1 MTGHEIRFEWAL
13 EGKRPGAH
21 NDYELLSWSDE
32 RLGPEVFEE
41 IRNRYAT
48 GLSADLPQLT
58 IAVAA
63 TRERERV
70 SRHVVLAVQEWSG
83 HRDATNRKIA
93 YTRWFYVPYEE
104 LAAHRVSYEALY
116 RALARL
122 PVTPYAPLV
131 VRVPEADP
139 AAFDPGPDARCAAA
153 LLLTGRPVCV
163 VGAERV
169 PMAERLRFLD
179 TVAALLPYG
188 MRSRLTAAT
197 WVSSTARHRIRLSF
211 ARHAPKDAHEVRW
224 GRGTE
229 TAWQDSR
236 AKVCLDLLTRPDV
249 RVEDMLEN
257 LARMTEPLS
266 FGPDDLP
273 DAVRLLEHSGYPE
286 ERLSSDD
293 AEVEEEAGWEPGFRE
308 APGAAPGSAAGRRG
322 AEDPWAEEPGAAP
335 GATAGL
341 RRAVPGGGAPEP
353 VPAGGSPW
361 PGAAPRALGPG
372 EEREPEE
379 ARHTSPVSRLT
390 SLIGTPWRRL
400 NRGAG
405 GTRVGRPPGAALD
418 AAPGS
423 RTAPPLDLP
432 SGGRA
437 APAIGPSAGSRA
449 AAGAATVPH
458 RPGAVPPSMRTAL
471 GGLERADHAKR
482 FGPLWSPHGRL
493 TLAAAF
499 MALAVTLIAVG
510 AVAMVS
516 ASGDDPPA
524 EEGAAGTGPDVVV
537 VQASAARRDEFARRL
552 VEAAVRRA
560 GHRPEVRLS
569 DTPAAAAPLRE
580 PAVLLVTAPSPDP
593 APPDGAAPEP
603 PADPPAAQGFSEV
616 ATVPVP
622 DPYVLVYDARRTGPD
637 QVAAALTSPDGKARV
652 SVPDTPPDALSG
664 ESPERFLRE
673 RHPSLKPRTVPAA
686 DPLHDLRKAEVLAAL
701 VPREVAGDY
710 SRSEAFADPPGRSI
724 LVLANGSVGRG
735 LRDALG
741 RVARSVDP
749 GKLVS
754 AEFDTPARAATRLV
768 GSALPPPAAAP
779 AADREDDRGEGDWRL
794 ALILIVSGGVI
805 GFLSLLLAIRLPSRI
820 EPH

>member
-1 MTGHEIRFEWAL
+1 MTGHDIGFEWAL

-21 NDYELLSWSDE
+21 NDYELLSWSDD

-211 ARHAPKDAHEVRW
+211 ARHAPEDAHEVRW

-286 ERLSSDD
+286 EQLSSDD
-293 AEVEEEAGWEPGFRE
+293 AEVEEEAAGWEPGFRE

-322 AEDPWAEEPGAAP
+322 AEDPWAEESVAAP
-335 GATAGL
+335 GATTGL
-341 RRAVPGGGAPEP
+341 RRAVPGGGVPEP

-372 EEREPEE
+372 EEREPDE

-400 NRGAG
+400 NG
-405 GTRVGRPPGAALD
+405 
-418 AAPGS
+418 
-423 RTAPPLDLP
+423 
-432 SGGRA
+432 A
-437 APAIGPSAGSRA
+437 APATTTA
-449 AAGAATVPH
+449 PH

-499 MALAVTLIAVG
+499 MALAVTLIAIG

-516 ASGDDPPA
+516 ASGDDPPT
-524 EEGAAGTGPDVVV
+524 EEGTAGTGPDVVV
-537 VQASAARRDEFARRL
+537 VQASAGRRDEFARRL

-569 DTPAAAAPLRE
+569 DAPAAAAPLGE

-616 ATVPVP
+616 ATIPVP
-622 DPYVLVYDARRTGPD
+622 DPYVLVYDARRTGPE

-686 DPLHDLRKAEVLAAL
+686 DPLRDLRKEEVLAAL

-768 GSALPPPAAAP
+768 ESALPPPAATSPTAG
-779 AADREDDRGEGDWRL
+779 REDDRGEGDWRL
-794 ALILIVSGGVI
+794 ALILIISGGVI
-805 GFLSLLLAIRLPSRI
+805 GFLALLLAIRLPSRI
-820 EPH
+820 EPHWNASHPPSSPGSRPGGP